1 MGVMVAGTQDSWSH
15 VILLRSRAREVG
27 MCRMRENK
35 KKKKQREM
43 DAGAQFSFFFLG
55 QGLAYGIL
63 LPTFRVCLASSA
75 NPSCKCLIHPLEVC
89 FHHDYAF

>member
-43 DAGAQFSFFFLG
+43 DAGAQFSFFFFFRSRLSLWDIAAHI
-55 QGLAYGIL
+55 QGVSRL
-63 LPTFRVCLASSA
+63 LS
-75 NPSCKCLIHPLEVC
+75 
-89 FHHDYAF
+89 